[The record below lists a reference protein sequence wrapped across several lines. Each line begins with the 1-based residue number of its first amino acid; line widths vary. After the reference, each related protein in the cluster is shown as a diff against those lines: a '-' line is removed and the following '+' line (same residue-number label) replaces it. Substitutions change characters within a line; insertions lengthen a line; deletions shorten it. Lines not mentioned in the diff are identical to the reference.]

1 MCFCAARAH
10 SSAEETA
17 EKIYSELQT
26 AGLEVLYDERDESPG
41 VKFNDADLIGLPIRL
56 TVSERALAQGG
67 VEMKL
72 RSKTDKV
79 IVPPDDLPAPA
90 CVSN

>member
-1 MCFCAARAH
+1 M
-10 SSAEETA
+10 
-17 EKIYSELQT
+17 
-26 AGLEVLYDERDESPG
+26 LYDDRDESPG

-72 RSKTDKV
+72 RRQSEKS
-79 IVPPDDLPAPA
+79 ILPLNEITARVRSELAALSAEISSTVLP
-90 CVSN
+90 VGYNG